1 MTISIYNII
10 SANPIFTKIL
20 QHEFTGKQSFLIGRM
35 LRALSIETEAFNDA
49 REKIV
54 KKYAEIDSNNKI
66 IFKEGNIK
74 IKDGQMESLQKEI
87 NELLKTNLELN
98 ISPIPL
104 NWLDELKL
112 TPQEMIILEP
122 FLLIEE

>member
-54 KKYAEIDSNNKI
+54 KKYAEIDSNYKI
-66 IFKEGNIK
+66 IFKECNIK